1 MIRQTAQEGLGVG
14 GQVIA
19 QSEMPE
25 IGHSVETSQP
35 GQVTAKWEMPEIG
48 HSGETS
54 QAGEEDLGAGGQVV
68 TKWEMPEIGHSGETS
83 QAGEGGW
90 GVGGQVVVKWEMP
103 EIGQSDVETSQPV
116 TPTSIDKFS
125 ALQSLDFSEG
135 SSRSY
140 LHLLT
145 NWIF

>member
-68 TKWEMPEIGHSGETS
+68 
-83 QAGEGGW
+83 
-90 GVGGQVVVKWEMP
+90 VKWEMP